1 MAWHEK
7 FSTITTGP
15 AAYLLQIPD
24 LHQRHYCQKPE
35 THIIQVSRNLKA
47 NDCSCK
53 CNLTDDELLAYFILK
68 YSLPISWKLFHLRP
82 NINSA
87 LTLAL
92 LRRRS
97 LPESY
102 LPAIK
107 SQKSLG
113 TSGASFLN
121 QLMKTHTF
129 QLWQILSHYSSVI
142 ANQACLVED
151 AIWLF
156 SQKFPSLGAQD
167 PHLYNTGFQDFC
179 LRQIYSAWKK

>member
-1 MAWHEK
+1 MAWHGK

-97 LPESY
+97 LPELY
-102 LPAIK
+102 LPANEI
-107 SQKSLG
+107 QKGLRTYSVR
-113 TSGASFLN
+113 FFN
-121 QLMKTHTF
+121 QLMQTQT
-129 QLWQILSHYSSVI
+129 LRRWPILSH
-142 ANQACLVED
+142 
-151 AIWLF
+151 
-156 SQKFPSLGAQD
+156 
-167 PHLYNTGFQDFC
+167 
-179 LRQIYSAWKK
+179 